1 METEM
6 LCGGQLLAA
15 EAAFQQKILDISTT
29 VGRQTAPNPEK
40 TS

>member
-1 METEM
+1 MKTEM

-15 EAAFQQKILDISTT
+15 EAAFEQKNLDLLTT
-29 VGRQTAPNPEK
+29 EGRKTAPHPEK